1 MHTVI
6 VLALAV
12 LIASTSSKSSANE
25 IYITQSGDNLWQ
37 DVIQDGEDNQ
47 IKGISQTDAKLDG
60 DYNIMF
66 NHQWG
71 DNHLQEV
78 EVDGNS
84 NNTVI
89 AQGGG
94 GNDGFARVSV
104 TGSNN
109 YTGVFQGFHYDGL
122 YFTTDTDETGGHE
135 AYVTVTGDY
144 NDHLSTQTD
153 TNRGGGGGT
162 PHHLA
167 NIYNGDYNTVEHIQ
181 MGKAGHDGFVEIQGD
196 NNDVTLYQRG
206 NGGAKWADIVL
217 TGDGHTV
224 DVNQRGSQSASAAID
239 LTNSGGAYN
248 FTLTQ
253 NVTTSADTYS
263 ITGSC
268 ATTSGC
274 NITVD
279 RNN

>member
-1 MHTVI
+1 VHTVI

-12 LIASTSSKSSANE
+12 LTASMSSKSNANE
-25 IYITQSGDNLWQ
+25 IYISQSGDNLTLEVQ
-37 DVIQDGEDNQ
+37 QRSADNYVSLNSTGGANNITIRQGMHDDGTID
-47 IKGISQTDAKLDG
+47 L
-60 DYNIMF
+60 
-66 NHQWG
+66 
-71 DNHLQEV
+71 
-78 EVDGNS
+78 
-84 NNTVI
+84 
-89 AQGGG
+89 
-94 GNDGFARVSV
+94 
-104 TGSNN
+104 
-109 YTGVFQGFHYDGL
+109 
-122 YFTTDTDETGGHE
+122 DETGGHE
-135 AYVTVTGDY
+135 AYWTVTGGSNTVSSY
-144 NDHLSTQTD
+144 QTD
-153 TNRGGGGGT
+153 TNRGGGGGA

-167 NIYNGDYNTVEHIQ
+167 NIVNGGNNAVEHTQ

-196 NNDVTLYQRG
+196 DNTVDLLQRG

-224 DVNQRGSQSASAAID
+224 DVDQRGSQSANATVD

-268 ATTSGC
+268 ATTTGC
-274 NITVD
+274 NITVN